1 MDRQR
6 SQYPLIAEE
15 DEDANPSSG
24 VQYDEEAGPLPEYWR
39 VPHAQLSLNPLYG
52 DEGTQPGARAS
63 AGQEEEHD
71 LFEPTLAEKQ
81 AAAAS
86 AVAQS
91 TSKQPAAKREGMR
104 ISLKVTCFA
113 ITFAVLALKPRRA

>member
-15 DEDANPSSG
+15 NGDASPSSG
-24 VQYDEEAGPLPEYWR
+24 IQYDEEAGPLPEYWR
-39 VPHAQLSLNPLYG
+39 APHTQLSLNPLYG
-52 DEGTQPGARAS
+52 DEGQASARAS

-81 AAAAS
+81 AAAA
-86 AVAQS
+86 AAAAR
-91 TSKQPAAKREGMR
+91 SKQPAAKREGMR
-104 ISLKVTCFA
+104 ITLKV
-113 ITFAVLALKPRRA
+113 ISLHPSLL